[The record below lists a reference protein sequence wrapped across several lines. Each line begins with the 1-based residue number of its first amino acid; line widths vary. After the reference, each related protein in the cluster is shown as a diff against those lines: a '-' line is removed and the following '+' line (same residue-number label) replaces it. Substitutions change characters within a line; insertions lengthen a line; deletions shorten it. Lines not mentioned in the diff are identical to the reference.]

1 MIFARRWNLGYN
13 CSMQEKIRQ
22 ELRFIGQVQGVGF
35 RYTACKGANMLG
47 LTGWVFNDYDGS
59 VLMQVQGY
67 PDSINQLIQILNQ
80 GTFINIE
87 RIERENIEV
96 DELERTFRVR

>member
-1 MIFARRWNLGYN
+1 
-13 CSMQEKIRQ
+13 MQEKIRQ

-35 RYTACKGANMLG
+35 LYPACKGANMLG
-47 LTGWVFNDYDGS
+47 LTVWVFNDYDGS

>member
-1 MIFARRWNLGYN
+1 
-13 CSMQEKIRQ
+13 
-22 ELRFIGQVQGVGF
+22 
-35 RYTACKGANMLG
+35 MLG